1 MAKVTPAIPAIG
13 LPWKSVVLPL
23 KFTRRGTGADDC
35 VDAPCWAATREQNIE
50 LVRSMESENL
60 QDFMAHL
67 NSSRFFRSHAGAW
80 CVLADESIHSICQPF
95 SAISGFS
102 SPICNGG
109 KHWRI

>member
-50 LVRSMESENL
+50 IVRSMESENL

-67 NSSRFFRSHAGAW
+67 NSSRFFRSHARSLVCPGRR
-80 CVLADESIHSICQPF
+80 INPF
-95 SAISGFS
+95 DLSALLRDIWLFE
-102 SPICNGG
+102 PDM
-109 KHWRI
+109 